1 MFLYSVYNDGY
12 FICFMNWVCELII
25 FKYGI
30 IVIIVL
36 IGMIYVIYLIILQF
50 YVYMIEIKYKVIN
63 IVRSDK
69 DIKNLF
75 NRKYDSMLKGNYC

>member
-30 IVIIVL
+30 FVI
-36 IGMIYVIYLIILQF
+36 IILQF

-69 DIKNLF
+69 DIRNLF